1 MPKNTVTVYGTDTC
15 QDTQA
20 VKNHLDSLGVQ
31 FRYKDV
37 EQDAQADAWMKAQN
51 DGERKM
57 PTVDVDGIV
66 LSNPP
71 EPELE
76 KALKARWLM
85 A

>member
-1 MPKNTVTVYGTDTC
+1 MPKNTVTVYGTETC
-15 QDTQA
+15 PDTQA

-37 EQDAQADAWMKAQN
+37 ETDPQAEAWMKAQN
-51 DGERKM
+51 DGQRKM

-66 LSNPP
+66 LSVPA

-76 KALKARWLM
+76 KALRARWLM